1 MFDQAMLQ
9 FSICVAKLVRKVL
22 VHRATMELLAMALM
36 VWRWKLE
43 TAC

>member
-1 MFDQAMLQ
+1 MFDQASLQ
-9 FSICVAKLVRKVL
+9 FSVRVAKLVL
-22 VHRATMELLAMALM
+22 VYRATMELLAMALM